1 MTLSL
6 TPPPAASSFA
16 LAKPEPVAE
25 VTPEVAQSESA
36 GGILPNLTKEEVARV
51 SEVAHG
57 FTSQVVTMSTKSPEF
72 VGKLRE
78 IQTLGAAEIE
88 KSTEGSNRMLQRA
101 SSSVMGAKKGGGG
114 DVQVKVAG
122 TLSELRSTIDDLA
135 PTGDLSV
142 GRKILGF
149 IPGGGKV
156 AKYFQKYESAQGQLD
171 AITKA
176 LMQGKD
182 ELLKDNAAL
191 ATERQTLWD
200 TMGMLNQYHHMAQEM
215 DRAVAAEIERLKMS
229 GDVTQANALESDVL
243 FPIRQRDQ
251 DLLTQLA
258 VAVQGYLAM
267 DLVMKNNDELV
278 KGVDRAR
285 TTTLAALKTAV
296 TVAQAV
302 ANQKLVLDQI
312 DALNTTTNKMID
324 MTGELLKQN
333 TARVHQQASSSG
345 VSVETLERAFNNIY
359 ETMDA
364 IDTFKADANKSM
376 EKTVEALGNQI
387 NRSRPYLERSREQQA
402 LGGGES
408 ARHQIGA

>member
-6 TPPPAASSFA
+6 TPPPAAPSFE
-16 LAKPEPVAE
+16 LAKPAPVEE
-25 VTPEVAQSESA
+25 VQPEKV
-36 GGILPNLTKEEVARV
+36 GGILPALTKEEEARV
-51 SEVAHG
+51 AETALG
-57 FTSQVVTMSTKSPEF
+57 FTSQVVKMSTKSPEF
-72 VGKLRE
+72 VSKLRD

-101 SSSVMGAKKGGGG
+101 SSSVMGAKKSGGG

-135 PTGDLSV
+135 PEPGDLSV

-149 IPGGGKV
+149 IPGGTKV

-191 ATERQTLWD
+191 ATERQILWD

-215 DRAVAAEIERLKMS
+215 DRAVAGEIERLKMS

-402 LGGGES
+402 LGGGDS